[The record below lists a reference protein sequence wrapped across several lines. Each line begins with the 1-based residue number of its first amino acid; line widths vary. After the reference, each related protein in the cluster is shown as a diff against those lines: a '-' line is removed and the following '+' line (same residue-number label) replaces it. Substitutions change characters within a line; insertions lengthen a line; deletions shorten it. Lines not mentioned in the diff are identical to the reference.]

1 MFVMNLDEARTSTV
15 DLGLTPDR
23 SNIRRVVRAHD
34 LVNSGHVN
42 LQAKFGDDRVYQ
54 VISQNDPSMIYT
66 VLRNGKVQCN
76 CPDNSEHCKHG
87 LSVLL
92 QEERAHDE
100 AWIREMEAYETD
112 RFASYPE
119 QFELR

>member
-1 MFVMNLDEARTSTV
+1 MYAMDLDEAKAVTV

-42 LQAKFGDDRVYQ
+42 LQAAFDDNLIYQ
-54 VISQNDPSMIYT
+54 VISQHDSSKAYT
-66 VLRNGKVQCN
+66 VLRNGTVQCD
-76 CPDNSEHCKHG
+76 CPDNDAEICKHG

-92 QEERAHDE
+92 QEEQERDE
-100 AWIREMEAYETD
+100 AWIREMEAYQAD
-112 RFASYPE
+112 RFACYPE
-119 QFELR
+119 QFA